1 MEKKNRRKRLII
13 ACILVLLAVFVFS
26 PLFPYVRSLAV
37 MSVYSPLC
45 AKNSV
50 MEKENF
56 SLKIPSDDGWYPF
69 VMTYTADEAFS
80 SYVNIPDAKLTILY
94 NFPAFDLKR
103 GCSRLFDET
112 SPYYNSFYGAYL
124 ISCGNHEAYG
134 FSTDMHDPSEPAL
147 ADIAKF
153 DFFNL
158 VLNDFGLTQ
167 EDRVFEYSITSENT
181 NVSFAGS
188 DHWTCICSDITV
200 NGANHE
206 KNGFLTTPHG

>member
-1 MEKKNRRKRLII
+1 MEKKKKRNWFIL
-13 ACILVLLAVFVFS
+13 ACTIVVLAAFVLS

-37 MSVYSPLC
+37 MSIYSPLC
-45 AKNSV
+45 SNESV

-56 SLKIPSDDGWYPF
+56 NLKIPSNEGWYPF

-80 SYVNIPDAKLTILY
+80 SHVNIPAAKLTILY

-103 GCSRLFDET
+103 GCSRLFDQA

-124 ISCGNHEAYG
+124 ISLGNHEPYG

-147 ADIAKF
+147 AEIAKF

-158 VLNDFGLTQ
+158 VLSDFGLT
-167 EDRVFEYSITSENT
+167 EAERVF
-181 NVSFAGS
+181 
-188 DHWTCICSDITV
+188 
-200 NGANHE
+200 
-206 KNGFLTTPHG
+206 